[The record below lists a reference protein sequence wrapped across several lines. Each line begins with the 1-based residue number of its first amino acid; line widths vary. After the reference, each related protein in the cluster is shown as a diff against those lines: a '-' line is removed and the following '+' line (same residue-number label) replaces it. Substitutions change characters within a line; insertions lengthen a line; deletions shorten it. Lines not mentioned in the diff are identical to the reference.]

1 MKAIKFLDSEQREQV
16 GFSFIL
22 ERLDL
27 LTPYGVEEKKHIKP
41 FGRTKKSEL
50 IEEFENIDMVLT
62 SFNENKTIFREIERC
77 FYKLK
82 DIRAS
87 IKRCDNLIT
96 LDDVE
101 LFEIKSF
108 GMIIGD
114 FLENF
119 KKLDLKLDCLKF
131 HSLEGLVSL
140 LDPEEK
146 RIPTFYIY
154 NKYSKRLKD
163 IRIEKISLEEKIM
176 VENDEEKIKELKNLR
191 LKKVI
196 AEEEEEL
203 SIRRHLTEEISK
215 YVLEI
220 DENIKAIAK
229 LDLLLAKAKL
239 AKTYGGI
246 KPVISEKME
255 LYFRGLFNPEIKEIL
270 AQRGKEFT
278 PISIDLKDGTTIITG
293 ANMGGKSVALKSV
306 VMNVMLAQCGFYV
319 FSEEAVVPV
328 VDFIYFISDDMQSI
342 SKGLSTFGAEIIKLK
357 EVILSA
363 KSQKGFI
370 VLDEFARG
378 TNPKEGYYLVKS
390 LAKYL
395 SDFDSISLISTHY
408 DGVVEEKMVHYQV
421 AGLKNVD
428 FNSLKYKIDLNRK
441 FSVEIIQEHM
451 DYKLERVS
459 KENKVPK
466 DALNICMLL
475 GLEEELVELAKS
487 YYKEDKS

>member
-1 MKAIKFLDSEQREQV
+1 MKAIKFLDAEQREQV
-16 GFSFIL
+16 GLSFIL
-22 ERLDL
+22 EKLDL
-27 LTPYGVEEKKHIKP
+27 LTPYGIEEKKHIKP
-41 FGRTKKSEL
+41 YGRANKSEL
-50 IEEFENIDMVLT
+50 IAEFENIDKVLL
-62 SFNENKTIFREIERC
+62 SLKENKIVYREIERC

-87 IKRCDNLIT
+87 IKRCENLIT

-108 GMIIGD
+108 GMLMGD
-114 FLENF
+114 FLETF
-119 KKLDLKLDCLKF
+119 GKLDLKIDCLKF
-131 HSLEGLVSL
+131 YSLEELVTL

-154 NKYSKRLKD
+154 DKYSKGLKN
-163 IRIEKISLEEKIM
+163 IRFEKRSLEEKIM
-176 VENDEEKIKELKNLR
+176 IENNGERLKELKALR

-196 AEEEEEL
+196 EEEEEEL
-203 SIRRHLTEEISK
+203 SIRRHITEELSK

-220 DENIKAIAK
+220 EENIKSVAK

-239 AKTYGGI
+239 AVSYGGI
-246 KPVISEKME
+246 KPIISEKME
-255 LYFRGLFNPEIKEIL
+255 LHFKNLFNPEIKEIL
-270 AQRGKEFT
+270 GQRGKEYT

-293 ANMGGKSVALKSV
+293 ANMGGKSVALKSIV
-306 VMNVMLAQCGFYV
+306 LNLMLSQCGFFV
-319 FSEEAVVPV
+319 FTEEAVVPV

-370 VLDEFARG
+370 ALDEFARG

-395 SDFDSISLISTHY
+395 LNFNSISLISTHY

-421 AGLKNVD
+421 SGLKNVD

-441 FSVEIIQEHM
+441 YSVEIIQEHM

-459 KENKVPK
+459 KESKVPK

-475 GLEEELVELAKS
+475 GLEEELVELAKG
-487 YYKEDKS
+487 YYEEDK